1 MSSLADSTILL
12 VDDDDSFR
20 ASFGDVLRLDGA
32 RVIEAATGEAALAV
46 LDRLARRGEAAPDL
60 VVLDLMMPRVSG
72 IEVLQRLRRSRWG
85 SVPVLVMTAV
95 NDPLLPARLDLP
107 TAFKADA
114 PAVLLAA
121 VRRRLRPRHGAV
133 LVEQS

>member
-1 MSSLADSTILL
+1 MSALSDSTILL

-32 RVIEAATGEAALAV
+32 RVIEAAGGELVLTV
-46 LDRLARRGEAAPDL
+46 LDRLSKRGEAPPDL

-85 SVPVLVMTAV
+85 SVPVLVVTAV
-95 NDPLLPARLDLP
+95 NDPMLSARLDLP
-107 TAFKADA
+107 TAFKTDA

-121 VRRRLRPRHGAV
+121 VRRRLGPRRGTV
-133 LVEQS
+133 LVDQP